1 MWPTRAWSPGTSR
14 NRTFICWVSTFGCSS
29 SVTDE
34 QARRFLAAGRER
46 LVDPGEAVTVRW
58 SYARTFSLVLSGRL
72 EVRVGERQMS
82 VLGKDDHFG
91 EIAAIDWGRDFS
103 YGRTATVVAIEPTHL
118 LEIPASAL
126 RDLMAEAPDVD
137 RELRRIAQERLDRR

>member
-1 MWPTRAWSPGTSR
+1 ERLQRVAPFA
-14 NRTFICWVSTFGCSS
+14 

-46 LVDPGEAVTVRW
+46 VVDPGEAVTVRW

-72 EVRVGERQMS
+72 ELRVGERQLS
-82 VLGKDDHFG
+82 LLCKDDHFG

-103 YGRTATVVAIEPTHL
+103 DGRTATVAAVEPTRI

-126 RDLMAEAPDVD
+126 RDLMAEA
-137 RELRRIAQERLDRR
+137 RRRPRAAPHRPGAARPAVSRYVTGSSTPRRRC